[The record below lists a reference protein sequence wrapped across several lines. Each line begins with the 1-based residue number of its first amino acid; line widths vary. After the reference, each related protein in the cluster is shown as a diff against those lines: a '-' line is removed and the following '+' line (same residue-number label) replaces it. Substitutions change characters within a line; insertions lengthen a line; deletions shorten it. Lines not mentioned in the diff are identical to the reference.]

1 MYYDKDQADFIGIF
15 NTIQARAHAVARQK
29 GFWDKPRSDGD
40 LMVLMIS
47 EICEGFEALR
57 AGNIR
62 DDKIPEFLGIEAE
75 LADTVIR
82 IIDYAQGKGLRVAE
96 ALIAKMEMNKTREY
110 KHGKQF

>member
-1 MYYDKDQADFIGIF
+1 MNYDKDQADFIGIF
-15 NTIQARAHAVARQK
+15 NTIQARAHVEARSK
-29 GFWDKPRSDGD
+29 GFWDKVKSDGD
-40 LMVLMIS
+40 FMMLMVTELA
-47 EICEGFEALR
+47 EGYEALR

-82 IIDYAQGKGLRVAE
+82 IMDYAQGKGLRVAE